1 MKDNGLNRAYGRKKF
16 KGHPN
21 RLNEADPQNLVARS
35 FGGQSPRTHVCRN
48 LTNVRVTGEWNYVCL
63 PHDLAVREVVGQAT
77 GPHKNAN
84 LMRAVFATPEFPISD
99 IEIFHADRG
108 SELDNAVDE
117 STNKILK
124 AEFVYREAFG
134 MTDKLQMKPMDY
146 MH

>member
-1 MKDNGLNRAYGRKKF
+1 MQEVQRPSNRC
-16 KGHPN
+16 
-21 RLNEADPQNLVARS
+21 NEADPQNLVARS

-48 LTNVRVTGEWNYVCL
+48 LTNVRVTGRVELRL
-63 PHDLAVREVVGQAT
+63 PAPRLRGSRGRGAGNQGHHQERQPV
-77 GPHKNAN
+77 
-84 LMRAVFATPEFPISD
+84 RAVFATPEFPISD

-134 MTDKLQMKPMDY
+134 MTDKLQMKLMDY

>member
-63 PHDLAVREVVGQAT
+63 PH
-77 GPHKNAN
+77 KNAN

-134 MTDKLQMKPMDY
+134 MTDKLQMKLMDY